1 MLISDWSSD
10 VCSSDLLQG
19 AVLLALAVLRLL
31 FLFGGALRLAL
42 LLGDG
47 GALADA
53 VADVADGV
61 QAAHVLLLEEIDGV
75 ALPLGEK
82 RDEHIGSRHFVFSGG
97 LDMQDG
103 ALDHPLEAAG
113 GGGVAGPFHLQAV
126 EFGVQILRHRVGQFA
141 KLHRSDERR
150 VGKECVSTCRS
161 RWSPYHKKKKIN
173 KS

>member
-1 MLISDWSSD
+1 MTAYVMRISDCCSY
-10 VCSSDLLQG
+10 VCSSD
-19 AVLLALAVLRLL
+19 LL

-82 RDEHIGSRHFVFSGG
+82 RDEHIGSRHSVFSGG

-126 EFGVQILRHRVGQFA
+126 AFGDR
-141 KLHRSDERR
+141 K
-150 VGKECVSTCRS
+150 STRLNS
-161 RWSPYHKKKKIN
+161 SH
-173 KS
+173 